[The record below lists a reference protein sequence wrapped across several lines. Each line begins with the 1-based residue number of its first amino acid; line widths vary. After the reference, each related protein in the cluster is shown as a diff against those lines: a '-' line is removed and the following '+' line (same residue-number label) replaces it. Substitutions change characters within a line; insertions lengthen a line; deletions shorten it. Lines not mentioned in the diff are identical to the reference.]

1 MNYYFFNE
9 YENAT
14 IEAFY
19 KRCKV
24 EGLFSEQEQMIWD
37 ESVNQL
43 CLIKGG
49 DVHCTVDKTSWSVT
63 RISRETV
70 PRKIMRFEN
79 THPYIQVLKV
89 RRRSSNNPIGAE
101 SNNTKELVFKGTAFE
116 INQVLKK
123 IEKLYNDPK
132 SHMVSHEIDKPLSEY
147 ALQDLK
153 DHCKPFKVEVE
164 QMRIANNRAR
174 INFLGKNS

>member
-1 MNYYFFNE
+1 M
-9 YENAT
+9 
-14 IEAFY
+14 
-19 KRCKV
+19 
-24 EGLFSEQEQMIWD
+24 
-37 ESVNQL
+37 
-43 CLIKGG
+43 
-49 DVHCTVDKTSWSVT
+49 HCTVDKTSWSVT

-164 QMRIANNRAR
+164 QVMIANNRAR
-174 INFLGKNS
+174 VNFLGKNS